1 MYLNLTIENGQAKS
15 LAIDG
20 RSNALFGAIAV
31 RADASSIM
39 LQLAYLARFSCK

>member
-20 RSNALFGAIAV
+20 TINAWFRAIAV
-31 RADASSIM
+31 RADTSSMM
-39 LQLAYLARFSCK
+39 LQ